1 MIKENGGGKQ
11 LWWKRI
17 TKLHFAISLR
27 RTEVAVLMGIL
38 YIYMYKLGQSYR
50 ALIHRRLFQRGGIE
64 GRVSELIERAN
75 FFSSRFAPPTL

>member
-1 MIKENGGGKQ
+1 MEKNNK
-11 LWWKRI
+11 I
-17 TKLHFAISLR
+17 TFRNFASADRSCRSDGNI
-27 RTEVAVLMGIL
+27 I

-64 GRVSELIERAN
+64 GRVSELIERAS